1 MNGRV
6 VMTVNKG
13 TDLGTQTWLLN
24 VWVVRI
30 IRIVILGFSWSSFII
45 TLILGGNFG
54 FIFSTYTYQSN
65 LMVLIWLTIAVIF
78 QERNSDHWF
87 FSETVRG
94 AITLYITVTFII
106 FAILLAPLY
115 HPTGIA
121 AYQNI
126 VLHYLIPLA
135 FILDWVLTES
145 RREYNWAYIIYWLA
159 YPLCYLVFSIIR
171 EAITHE
177 SIYYFLSVSEY
188 GVPIFIAICFGLAGF
203 FLGLGALY
211 VFISKK
217 VR

>member
-1 MNGRV
+1 
-6 VMTVNKG
+6 MTVTEGKVSEP
-13 TDLGTQTWLLN
+13 QKWLLN

-45 TLILGGNFG
+45 TFALGGDFG
-54 FIFSTYTYQSN
+54 FTFSTYTYQSN
-65 LMVLIWLTIAVIF
+65 LMVLIWLTLAVIL

-87 FSETVRG
+87 FSEKIRG

-121 AYQNI
+121 AYQNL
-126 VLHYLIPLA
+126 VLHYLIPVA

-145 RREYNWAYIIYWLA
+145 RRDYNWTYIIYWLV

-177 SIYYFLSVSEY
+177 SIYYFLSMSEY

-211 VFISKK
+211 VFINKK